1 MKRSETGVI
10 DLLSPLCHGED
21 SSCVSFAEVLEA
33 LGPTAFPALMFVC
46 AAVNVIPA
54 PPGTSGVL
62 GIPLL
67 IITLQRALGFGLKLP
82 TAILGWKMTR
92 TRFRD
97 LVTRLEPWVTRA
109 ERRLKSRY
117 VRVLAPEPRALLD
130 WYLVV
135 LAATILVPL
144 PFTAMMPAFSTSM
157 IALGLIARDGGFVI
171 AGALLGLFSIAVML
185 FVLYGVG
192 AFFAFLIGG

>member
-1 MKRSETGVI
+1 MEKSETNVI
-10 DLLSPLCHGED
+10 DQLSPLCVRD
-21 SSCVSFAEVLEA
+21 DATPVSFADVLDA
-33 LGPTAFPALMFVC
+33 LGPTALPALMFVC

-67 IITLQRALGFGLKLP
+67 IITLQRALGFDLKLP
-82 TAILGWKMTR
+82 AVVLGWKITR

-97 LVTRLEPWVTRA
+97 LVTRLEPWVLRA
-109 ERRLKSRY
+109 ERRLKR
-117 VRVLAPEPRALLD
+117 RWQKVLAPEPRAILD
-130 WYLVV
+130 WYLVI
-135 LAATILVPL
+135 LSATILVPL

-157 IALGLIARDGGFVI
+157 IALGLIGRDGAFVVV
-171 AGALLGLFSIAVML
+171 GAVLGAFSIAVML

-192 AFFAFLIGG
+192 AFFAFLIGS